1 MTRWVFI
8 QVDFHLFI
16 HLSHCLSF
24 TSSFPNV
31 QFSPLAYDSNYSLI
45 IEPTIILF
53 PWLQKHYF
61 CVLKLCL
68 CIFIVHA
75 NSCEPLK
82 SVSVIDQRQV
92 EQQVGDMTIC
102 LHDDFSFDLSE
113 KIGLGVNVMGG
124 YGIAS
129 SEQELQMVVLLFKSN
144 TFKSQGIQYSIF
156 TKQMHKSEK
165 QQCGQERRIASL
177 KCEIDETSF

>member
-1 MTRWVFI
+1 MASWYGADKHQKVHCLYVVYYLKKNHSSIHDVNVCDMTHWVFI

-68 CIFIVHA
+68 CMFIVHA

-92 EQQVGDMTIC
+92 E
-102 LHDDFSFDLSE
+102 
-113 KIGLGVNVMGG
+113 
-124 YGIAS
+124 
-129 SEQELQMVVLLFKSN
+129 
-144 TFKSQGIQYSIF
+144 
-156 TKQMHKSEK
+156 
-165 QQCGQERRIASL
+165 
-177 KCEIDETSF
+177 